1 VHGQPAQVLR
11 DASASAD
18 LVLIARRRH
27 AFPVGHLGGTA
38 RALLRESL
46 APVMVLPPAEE

>member
-1 VHGQPAQVLR
+1 VLR
-11 DASASAD
+11 DASVGAE
-18 LVLIARRRH
+18 LMVIARRRH

-46 APVMVLPPAEE
+46 APVMVLPPAED